1 LLTVQSKKMQGIQ
14 NLSIEFVKEYK
25 GSKYDEEHL
34 KEKIQKALEVIIP
47 KIASIIKS
55 ENGQEPINLWKAI
68 KENGKIDKLFE
79 KSLGEIERPIVIYVA
94 SKFKNNRYLGV
105 KIIEEALLNR

>member
-1 LLTVQSKKMQGIQ
+1 MQGIQ

-47 KIASIIKS
+47 KIASIITFFLS
-55 ENGQEPINLWKAI
+55 FVTGSIVNMTPETSDWTIFWTGTAI
-68 KENGKIDKLFE
+68 PTLKW
-79 KSLGEIERPIVIYVA
+79 
-94 SKFKNNRYLGV
+94 SKFFWTR
-105 KIIEEALLNR
+105 